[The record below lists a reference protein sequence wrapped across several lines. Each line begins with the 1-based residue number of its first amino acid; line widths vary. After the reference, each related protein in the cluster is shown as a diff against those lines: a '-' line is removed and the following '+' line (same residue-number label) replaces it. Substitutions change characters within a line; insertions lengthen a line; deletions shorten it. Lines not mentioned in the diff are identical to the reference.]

1 MHSKIKDIDITK
13 NLKTI
18 EWLKAELVD
27 SVAALLKALLKTGN
41 DMIGDAVANIIII
54 AYLLGRRVGVNFN
67 SIDVQITS
75 KLRTSIDESQ
85 EIGQWFGDLAD
96 LLNYLESKKR

>member
-1 MHSKIKDIDITK
+1 MNGRIKDIDVAK

-54 AYLLGRRVGVNFN
+54 AYLLGRRVGVNFQ
-67 SIDVQITS
+67 SIDTQINS
-75 KLRTSIDESQ
+75 KLHTSIDESQ
-85 EIGQWFGDLAD
+85 EVGQWYGDLAD
-96 LLNYLESKKR
+96 LLNYLENKKR

>member
-1 MHSKIKDIDITK
+1 MNGKIKDIDITK

-41 DMIGDAVANIIII
+41 DMIADAVANIIII
-54 AYLLGRRVGVNFN
+54 AYLLGRRVGLNLHA
-67 SIDVQITS
+67 IDAQIKN
-75 KLRTSIDESQ
+75 KLQTSIDESQ
-85 EIGQWFGDLAD
+85 EIGQWYGDLAD
-96 LLNYLESKKR
+96 LLNYLENKKR